1 MKEFFVS
8 FFLKKVMLSPRKSCY
23 NFLNSH
29 AEQTWASQVVLV
41 IKNPPA
47 SAGDKRSWFDP
58 WVRKIPWRR
67 KWQATPLGETH
78 GGLQS
83 IGWQRV
89 GHD

>member
-47 SAGDKRSWFDP
+47 SAGDIREVGLILGSERSP
-58 WVRKIPWRR
+58 GGENGK
-67 KWQATPLGETH
+67 PLHLEKPMEGC
-78 GGLQS
+78 S
-83 IGWQRV
+83 P
-89 GHD
+89 